1 MNTRKSYL
9 QNILFVYFFTYLYL
23 FYFLHLLSY
32 KAPPPPARCRE
43 DKNEQILTS
52 KQIFHVVML
61 NNKTEK
67 SVCFRCYCLE
77 KSFIFLANENDQMVK
92 QIKIGKKKFKHFV
105 DGFKQML
112 ARVKFFS
119 VTHF

>member
-1 MNTRKSYL
+1 
-9 QNILFVYFFTYLYL
+9 
-23 FYFLHLLSY
+23 
-32 KAPPPPARCRE
+32 
-43 DKNEQILTS
+43 
-52 KQIFHVVML
+52 ML